1 MFVPSSIKM
10 RLRGALVF
18 LCYVHKGKVCSLQRD
33 AAVVNFKDGYLIHTC
48 DSAGGI
54 GELEHDSLNVPIETV
69 ALFTFRTALMENI
82 SLGAMP
88 LSASV
93 SFSNSPRYVQS
104 AINALKSFAD
114 FNVRGVQFVF
124 SMEKNFK
131 TSQTGIG
138 VGIVGFTKKL
148 KISGAKSGDAVYI
161 IGMPKVGKEVLESEE
176 EIVSVKE
183 MFELIDCRDVGE
195 IIPVGSKGILEEA
208 KLLAKNSNLSLVIEK
223 NEDWLF
229 KSAGPA
235 TCAVFWAKKAPNFKK
250 NIQRIGYLR

>member
-1 MFVPSSIKM
+1 M
-10 RLRGALVF
+10 L
-18 LCYVHKGKVCSLQRD
+18 RD
-33 AAVVNFKDGYLIHTC
+33 AAVVNFKDGYLVHTC

-69 ALFTFRTALMENI
+69 VLFTFRTALMENI
-82 SLGAMP
+82 SLGAIP
-88 LSASV
+88 LSANV
-93 SFSNSPRYVQS
+93 SFSNSSQYVQR
-104 AINALKSFAD
+104 AIDALKKFA
-114 FNVRGVQFVF
+114 NAYLKEMKFVF

-148 KISGAKSGDAVYI
+148 KVSGAKTGDAVYV
-161 IGMPKVGKEVLESEE
+161 IGMPKVGKEVLKDEK

-183 MFELIDCRDVGE
+183 MFELVDCEYVGE

-208 KLLAKNSNLSLVIEK
+208 KLLAQNSNLSLVIER

-235 TCAVFWAKKAPNFKK
+235 TCAVFWARKTPNLRK